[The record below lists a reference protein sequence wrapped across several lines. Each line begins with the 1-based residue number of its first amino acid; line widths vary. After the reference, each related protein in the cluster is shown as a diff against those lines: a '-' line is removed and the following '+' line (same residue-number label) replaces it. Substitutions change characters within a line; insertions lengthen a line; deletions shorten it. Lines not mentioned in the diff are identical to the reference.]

1 MTSTSLIRLGGAAA
15 ILAGLLRAATSFIP
29 YSNSK
34 PSAELELLYL
44 VIDTLILLGILGIY
58 AHQHARVG
66 VLGFVG
72 FLLALSG
79 TAIIVGPDGAIGS
92 VDMYVVGSMLIT
104 FGLTLF
110 SLATLRAQSLPR
122 AAPLLWIISTV
133 IGVGGFLIKGPSAL
147 FVIAGLAFGLAFI
160 IAGSRIWSELSLK
173 K

>member
-1 MTSTSLIRLGGAAA
+1 MTSTTLIRLGGAAA
-15 ILAGLLRAATSFIP
+15 ILAGLLRAGTSFIS

-34 PSAELELLYL
+34 PSAQMEMLYL
-44 VIDTLILLGILGIY
+44 VIDILILLGLLGIY
-58 AHQHARVG
+58 AHQHERVG
-66 VLGFVG
+66 GVGFVG
-72 FLLALSG
+72 FLLALIG

-110 SLATLRAQSLPR
+110 SLASLRAQSLPR
-122 AAPLLWIISTV
+122 AAPLLWILSTLV
-133 IGVGGFLIKGPSAL
+133 GVGGFLIKGPALL

-160 IAGSRIWSELSLK
+160 VAGSRIWSESSLK